1 MKRMVVLSLALI
13 LVLSAVAMADGIGAF
28 SAFKNG
34 VGARALAMGGAFV
47 AVANDATAA
56 CWNPAGLATLNDTRL
71 AGMSTDL
78 YGLGA
83 THQYVGAVTTIA
95 NLGIGLGWERAAID
109 GQAMDGT
116 GTPGATFTWT
126 EQAIV
131 GSLATN
137 VMDVAM
143 AGANVKY
150 YMADSGLGDTASGF
164 GFDLGVLVS
173 LGDMFVIGV
182 NAKDLA
188 GSGLA
193 WDGGA
198 NDVISGLY
206 KAGLAMKL
214 AEDKLVLA
222 TDVDFDNSGLG
233 DTHVG
238 VEFQVIDELALRGGV
253 VLTNNFQDYY
263 LQRWSGSQHRGSVRG
278 RGVCPE
284 PDAGEHAGAV
294 GGVLAGRTARRGRAG
309 WDRDAGRHSRRTRR
323 LGRMRRPSLGA
334 GWRGH
339 RAPPFSFLGRRT
351 NPDLAA
357 APRGNQSG
365 QRSTTLVVASELV
378 SDVGVGDVAT
388 FPATRRRRLAATLQ
402 RSPDSPPG

>member
-1 MKRMVVLSLALI
+1 MKRAMIVSLALI

-253 VLTNNFQDYY
+253 VLTNNFQDYTF
-263 LQRWSGSQHRGSVRG
+263 SVG
-278 RGVCPE
+278 AGVNIAGLYV
-284 PDAGEHAGAV
+284 DAAY
-294 GGVLAGRTARRGRAG
+294 VLNQT
-309 WDRDAGRHSRRTRR
+309 
-323 LGRMRRPSLGA
+323 LGNTLVLSAEFSLG
-334 GWRGH
+334 GL
-339 RAPPFSFLGRRT
+339 LGEEEEPVGT
-351 NPDLAA
+351 ETPAA
-357 APRGNQSG
+357 AP
-365 QRSTTLVVASELV
+365 
-378 SDVGVGDVAT
+378 
-388 FPATRRRRLAATLQ
+388 
-402 RSPDSPPG
+402 